1 MSSWWRNAM
10 LYLGLGPDEEYEDY
24 ESRGAPGV
32 PEPAA
37 GDPRREPGN
46 EHRPA
51 PTGPVGPVPEPEPE
65 PALTAVRPIRDPEP
79 EPEPEPVA
87 PEPSRP
93 VSDGSVRAIPVSSA
107 KPHVVIP
114 TSFNQAQE
122 VGDRLKGNQ
131 PVIVNL
137 QAVDRELARRLI
149 DFASGLCYGIN
160 GQMERVAKDV
170 YLLTPADVEVS
181 DEERRRLSERGLH
194 DG

>member
-32 PEPAA
+32 PEAA
-37 GDPRREPGN
+37 VGDPRREPGN

-51 PTGPVGPVPEPEPE
+51 PVHPVAPAAESEPE
-65 PALTAVRPIRDPEP
+65 PALTAVRPIREP
-79 EPEPEPVA
+79 EPEPGPA

-170 YLLTPADVEVS
+170 YLLTPADVEIS